1 MRRTLAW
8 TLVAATALLAG
19 LWFAFDAETAPAL
32 APPHSPA
39 RHVDASASTDSAAR
53 AENAAQSPSVF
64 TLEHAARTP
73 TEVEASA
80 EVEANLTV
88 RVTGDRRAA
97 SAGAKVWL
105 FAHTAR
111 GATFDP
117 AAGFD
122 FASLERRL
130 AQADETRVCDSSGAA
145 RFRQRAGFVIAIARA
160 ADGRIGWNVGEA
172 DTSEP
177 LEIKLVR
184 DFDVEVL
191 VRESDGRPAAG
202 VPVVLRRVLTVSS
215 DYVEQRTDSAGRA
228 TLRHAGALLS
238 RPGGAWHAQLGVAAT
253 DPPSKF
259 VTLQRPPSAPLEFTL
274 APYGS
279 VELVL
284 GERADASGASA
295 VRAILRSTKSS
306 RPRSGFERWPT
317 GSSTPLVAAVGG
329 SVLFEHVALGEEF
342 EATLVHGLFESKLKF
357 KGPTQPGER
366 VVVRAEESGAASWTA
381 RVIDEQ
387 GQPWRGAL
395 VARANEGSQVL
406 GQRRELTLTPD
417 ADGRLCIEAP
427 ELPPREDARVLTFVS
442 LDGQGREVAAGRA
455 QVQALSES
463 EDLGEI
469 VLHPVELLASGLV
482 IDWRGQPVAGARVAL
497 VDDSDAGDPKP
508 RLPFEA
514 HTDAAGRFELQF
526 ALDESLV
533 ALQASAEG
541 RASRVAKVVAGA
553 REVRLALQWGGR
565 VQLEIASLPPGR
577 ECAVDLLLAL
587 TPSGAPFDDMEARE
601 FAARRKGA
609 VELDNVPA
617 GVWDFVVA
625 AELVGAGPREL
636 ARVPS
641 VAQLD
646 EAHPSADAGRFDVR
660 ALIQPIVISAS
671 VSGSDERWF
680 GFSLRDHPRSPD
692 SVPAWSFTRA
702 TSTLLVPAALAPFD
716 LRVQSQDC
724 LDGRFEAVRGDLH
737 VVLQPAPWI
746 EIVLA
751 ADAAP
756 LPEGQSYCAAL
767 APLTSAPVSFD
778 YRAFDAN
785 GVCRLQAKSVGA
797 MRVALGV
804 CASAQR
810 PLRDLRELPQA
821 DWPQIEVSVF
831 GPQRL
836 VVSPSRAALNET
848 TRVRLPPR

>member
-8 TLVAATALLAG
+8 TLVAATALLACVW
-19 LWFAFDAETAPAL
+19 LAFEPTIEEASPPPATRPISAKAAADALHSVGARQAPDET
-32 APPHSPA
+32 
-39 RHVDASASTDSAAR
+39 D
-53 AENAAQSPSVF
+53 AAQR
-64 TLEHAARTP
+64 ADRTP
-73 TEVEASA
+73 THLQERA
-80 EVEANLTV
+80 EVESTFSV
-88 RVTGDRRAA
+88 RVRGSEGVSGD
-97 SAGAKVWL
+97 SAGAQVWL
-105 FAHTAR
+105 FARRTQA
-111 GATFDP
+111 ATFDP
-117 AAGFD
+117 ALGLD
-122 FASLERRL
+122 FADLTRQL
-130 AQADETRVCDSSGAA
+130 AQADETRACDADGRA
-145 RFRQRAGFVIAIARA
+145 RFRRRAGFVVALARA
-160 ADGRIGWNVGEA
+160 PDGRMGWNVGEA

-381 RVIDEQ
+381 RVLDEQ
-387 GQPWRGAL
+387 GRPWRGAL

-417 ADGRLCIEAP
+417 ANGRVCIEAR

-469 VLHPVELLASGLV
+469 VLRPVELLASGLV
-482 IDWRGQPVAGARVAL
+482 IDWRGQPVAGARVVL

-541 RASRVAKVVAGA
+541 RASRIAKVVAGA

-625 AELVGAGPREL
+625 AELVGAEPREL

-716 LRVQSQDC
+716 LRVQSPDC